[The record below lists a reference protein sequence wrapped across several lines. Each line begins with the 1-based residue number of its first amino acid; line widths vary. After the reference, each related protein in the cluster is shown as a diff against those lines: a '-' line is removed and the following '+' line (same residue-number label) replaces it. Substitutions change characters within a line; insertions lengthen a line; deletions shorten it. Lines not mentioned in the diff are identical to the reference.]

1 MSSSNFQAQWTSKM
15 PLEMHL
21 IWLIPMF
28 PFLAS
33 LPQEMQL
40 DSVIGVALPAV
51 GDAFCLYLA
60 LYQVLRSRLF
70 SLPWYVVGL
79 MLFYIVVDAFIGVV
93 PLVATFSM
101 AFKANIYNVRL
112 LEKELTRSR
121 WAAAVIVPQSTD
133 WISRPRKTN
142 ASRSE

>member
-1 MSSSNFQAQWTSKM
+1 
-15 PLEMHL
+15 
-21 IWLIPMF
+21 MF

-93 PLVATFSM
+93 PLVGDF
-101 AFKANIYNVRL
+101 L
-112 LEKELTRSR
+112 DGKELTRSR